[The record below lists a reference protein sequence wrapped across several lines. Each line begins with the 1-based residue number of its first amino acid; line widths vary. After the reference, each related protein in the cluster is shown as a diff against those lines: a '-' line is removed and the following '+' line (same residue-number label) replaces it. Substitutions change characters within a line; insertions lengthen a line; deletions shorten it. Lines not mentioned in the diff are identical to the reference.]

1 VLIRHLHYLGLALVA
16 GAVGLAVVASL
27 GGFSAVGF
35 AQEDKGG
42 AVVTVLAAGAAMAIV
57 YLGLLTVVRS
67 PELGAASTTIAA
79 RFRRSR

>member
-1 VLIRHLHYLGLALVA
+1 
-16 GAVGLAVVASL
+16 
-27 GGFSAVGF
+27 
-35 AQEDKGG
+35 
-42 AVVTVLAAGAAMAIV
+42 VTVLAAGAAMAIV